1 MAVNKGTRQ
10 FFLPSLTPAFLI
22 RAGCV
27 ALFAYLIFGHLLTPF
42 RIKGHSMEPTYQNR
56 EFNFCWRIRY
66 LFSTPKRGDVV
77 VIRFTGQ
84 RVTLLKRVVALEGE
98 EVEFRDGR
106 LFINGKE
113 LNEPYIHTP
122 YRWTLSPRRVEPNS
136 VYVVGDN
143 RSGLMQNHFFG
154 QASLPR
160 ILGGPLW

>member
-1 MAVNKGTRQ
+1 MVVNKEIRK
-10 FFLPSLTPAFLI
+10 FFFPSLTHSFLI

-27 ALFAYLIFGHLLTPF
+27 ALLAYLVFGHLLTPF
-42 RIKGHSMEPTYQNR
+42 RIKGHSMEPTYQNGG
-56 EFNFCWRIRY
+56 FNFCWRSRY
-66 LFSTPKRGDVV
+66 LFSKPKRGDVV
-77 VIRFTGQ
+77 FIRFTGQ

-113 LNEPYIHTP
+113 LDEPYIHYP
-122 YRWTLSPRRVEPNS
+122 YNWSLSLRQVESNS

-154 QASLPR
+154 QTSLTR

>member
-1 MAVNKGTRQ
+1 MAVNKGIRQ
-10 FFLPSLTPAFLI
+10 FFFPSLTPAFLI

-27 ALFAYLIFGHLLTPF
+27 ALLAYLVFGHLLAPF
-42 RIKGHSMEPTYQNR
+42 RIKGHSMEPTYRNG
-56 EFNFCWRIRY
+56 EVNFCWRLRY
-66 LFSTPKRGDVV
+66 LFSKPKRGNVV
-77 VIRFTGQ
+77 LIRFTGQ

-122 YRWTLSPRRVEPNS
+122 YHWTLSPRRVEPNS

-143 RSGLMQNHFFG
+143 RSVLMQNHFFG

>member
-10 FFLPSLTPAFLI
+10 FFFPSLTSAFLI

-27 ALFAYLIFGHLLTPF
+27 ALLAYLIFGHLLTPF
-42 RIKGHSMEPTYQNR
+42 RIKGHSMEPAYQNG
-56 EFNFCWRIRY
+56 EVNFCWRVRY

-84 RVTLLKRVVALEGE
+84 RLTLLKRVVALEGE

-113 LNEPYIHTP
+113 WNEPYIYFP
-122 YRWTLSPRRVEPNS
+122 YHWTLPPRRVEPNS

-154 QASLPR
+154 QASLAR

>member
-1 MAVNKGTRQ
+1 MAVNKGIRQ
-10 FFLPSLTPAFLI
+10 FFFPSLTPAFLI

-27 ALFAYLIFGHLLTPF
+27 ALVAYLIFGHLLTPI
-42 RIKGHSMEPTYQNR
+42 RITGHSMEPTYRNG
-56 EFNFCWRIRY
+56 EVNFCWRLRY
-66 LFSTPKRGDVV
+66 LFSKPKRGNVV
-77 VIRFTGQ
+77 LIRFTGQ

-122 YRWTLSPRRVEPNS
+122 YHWTLSPRRVEPNS

-143 RSGLMQNHFFG
+143 RSVLMQNHFFG

>member
-42 RIKGHSMEPTYQNR
+42 RIKGHSMEPTYQNG

-66 LFSTPKRGDVV
+66 LFSTIKRGDVV

-122 YRWTLSPRRVEPNS
+122 YHWTLPPRRVEPNS
-136 VYVVGDN
+136 IYVVGDN

>member
-42 RIKGHSMEPTYQNR
+42 RIKGHSMEPTYQNG

-113 LNEPYIHTP
+113 WNEPYIHTP
-122 YRWTLSPRRVEPNS
+122 YHWTLPPRRVEPNS

>member
-1 MAVNKGTRQ
+1 
-10 FFLPSLTPAFLI
+10 
-22 RAGCV
+22 
-27 ALFAYLIFGHLLTPF
+27 
-42 RIKGHSMEPTYQNR
+42 MEPTYRNG
-56 EFNFCWRIRY
+56 EVNFCWRLRY
-66 LFSTPKRGDVV
+66 LFSKPKRGNVV
-77 VIRFTGQ
+77 LIRFTGQ

-113 LNEPYIHTP
+113 LNEPYIHYP
-122 YRWTLSPRRVEPNS
+122 YHWTLSPRRVEPNS

-143 RSGLMQNHFFG
+143 RSVLMQNHFFG

>member
-27 ALFAYLIFGHLLTPF
+27 ALLAYLIFGHLLTPF
-42 RIKGHSMEPTYQNR
+42 RIKGHSMEPTYQNGGV
-56 EFNFCWRIRY
+56 NFCWRLRY
-66 LFSTPKRGDVV
+66 LFSTPTRGDVV

-113 LNEPYIHTP
+113 WNEPYIHTP
-122 YRWTLSPRRVEPNS
+122 YHWTLSPRQVEPNS

>member
-10 FFLPSLTPAFLI
+10 FFLPSLTLAFLI

-27 ALFAYLIFGHLLTPF
+27 ALLAYLIFGHLLTPF
-42 RIKGHSMEPTYQNR
+42 RIKGHSMEPTYQNG
-56 EFNFCWRIRY
+56 EFNFCWRFRY

-113 LNEPYIHTP
+113 CNEPYIHYP
-122 YRWTLSPRRVEPNS
+122 CHWTLSPRRVEPNS

>member
-42 RIKGHSMEPTYQNR
+42 RIKGHSMEPTYQNG

-113 LNEPYIHTP
+113 WNEPYTH
-122 YRWTLSPRRVEPNS
+122 YLYNWTLSPRRVEPNS

>member
-42 RIKGHSMEPTYQNR
+42 RIKGHSMEPTYQNG

-113 LNEPYIHTP
+113 WNEPYTHTP
-122 YRWTLSPRRVEPNS
+122 YHWTLSPRRVEPNS

>member
-1 MAVNKGTRQ
+1 MAVNKGIRQ
-10 FFLPSLTPAFLI
+10 FFFPSLTPAFLI

-27 ALFAYLIFGHLLTPF
+27 ALLAYLIFGHLLTPF
-42 RIKGHSMEPTYQNR
+42 RIKGHSMEPAYQNGGI
-56 EFNFCWRIRY
+56 NFCWRVRY
-66 LFSTPKRGDVV
+66 LFSAPKRGDVV

-113 LNEPYIHTP
+113 WNEPYIHSP
-122 YRWTLSPRRVEPNS
+122 YNWSLSPRRVEPNS

-143 RSGLMQNHFFG
+143 RGGPMQNHFFG
-154 QASLPR
+154 QTSLTR